1 MYNFNLLKN
10 EKIIKVFEEIYI
22 IQEENEKVTTIAL
35 TNKRLLFLDYL
46 NENEGQ
52 EVLRIARGT
61 NYLKIKD
68 VYYYINLNDIKSITK
83 EEYYQIILKNNQSFK
98 FDDEELYNLLKK

>member
-35 TNKRLLFLDYL
+35 TNKRLLFLD
-46 NENEGQ
+46 
-52 EVLRIARGT
+52 
-61 NYLKIKD
+61 
-68 VYYYINLNDIKSITK
+68 
-83 EEYYQIILKNNQSFK
+83 
-98 FDDEELYNLLKK
+98 

>member
-10 EKIIKVFEEIYI
+10 EKIIKVFEEIYVT
-22 IQEENEKVTTIAL
+22 QEENKKVTTIAL

-83 EEYYQIILKNNQSFK
+83 EEYYQIILKNNQSFE

>member
-61 NYLKIKD
+61 NYLKTKD

-83 EEYYQIILKNNQSFK
+83 EEYYQIILKNNQSFE

>member
-68 VYYYINLNDIKSITK
+68 VYYYINLNDWLFFK
-83 EEYYQIILKNNQSFK
+83 II
-98 FDDEELYNLLKK
+98 

>member
-83 EEYYQIILKNNQSFK
+83 EEYYQIILKNNQSFE